1 MNALNASISLPDFS
15 QLPEY
20 VTEKLMQRPG
30 EIISMDGYFFVM
42 IHGRV
47 FRSEADPYGRSVL
60 EAIAQVP
67 ADRQEENDFSLTGIW
82 RHCVKYGDDSSVH
95 LLNGKYH
102 IRDHQDRCVILFQHR
117 QMGEP
122 VKKSIISELT
132 PKSEDEVFIDTYPFE
147 MALIRN
153 CTDLT
158 LEDMTEYASAVA
170 EFAES
175 EIGIPLMIGIG
186 SIHTSLSS
194 LHQSYLEAAQA
205 IQIGR
210 RFHRVQPVHAFQK
223 QILERILSCVP
234 DERRITLK
242 NEIFSEKAKKLLN
255 EEMIET
261 IRCFFEND
269 LNLSTTA
276 KQLYLHRNTLTY
288 WLDRIRREIGLDLRS
303 FRDAAAFKAV
313 MDCLGEDISE

>member
-1 MNALNASISLPDFS
+1 MDTLSASISLPDFS
-15 QLPEY
+15 QLPERI
-20 VTEKLMQRPG
+20 TEKLMQRPG
-30 EIISMDGYFFVM
+30 EIISMDGWFYTM

-47 FRSEADPYGRSVL
+47 FRSEGTPSGRSVL
-60 EAIAQVP
+60 EAIAHIP
-67 ADRQEENDFSLTGIW
+67 ENGQDDHDFSLSGIW
-82 RHCVKYGDDSSVH
+82 RHCIKYGDDNSVR
-95 LLNGKYH
+95 LLTGKYH

-122 VKKSIISELT
+122 VKMSMISELT
-132 PKSEDEVFIDTYPFE
+132 PKSEDEAFFDTYPFE

-153 CTDLT
+153 CTELT
-158 LEDMTEYASAVA
+158 LEDMVEYASAVA

-186 SIHTSLSS
+186 SIQASLAS
-194 LHQSYLEAAQA
+194 LHQSYTEAAQSL
-205 IQIGR
+205 QTGR
-210 RFHRVQPVHAFQK
+210 RFHRVQPVHVFQK
-223 QILERILSCVP
+223 QILERVLSCVP

-242 NEIFSEKAKKLLN
+242 NEIFNDKAKKLLN
-255 EEMIET
+255 EEMMET

-288 WLDRIRREIGLDLRS
+288 RLDRIRREIGLDLRS
-303 FRDAAAFKAV
+303 FKDAAAFKAV
-313 MDCLGEDISE
+313 MDCLGENVSE